1 MPSLFGGKGKV
12 LWTVYG
18 VLFLSLLGNGLNLL
32 NLSDFLITIIK
43 GAVILVAALL
53 DVWRAKFVVRR
64 S

>member
-1 MPSLFGGKGKV
+1 MLFRS
-12 LWTVYG
+12 YG

-43 GAVILVAALL
+43 GSVILIAALL
-53 DVWRAKFVVRR
+53 DVWRTKFVRR